1 MGIKKLWTYLKKHHR
16 EDLVFQEI
24 DLAEEARR
32 KGATGERRAE
42 LWCDYGAV
50 VRQLETTLLKERQP
64 KFCSYYGCDTRLL
77 GQQMEAFIKALR
89 SVHIEPVF
97 VSDGPPGAD
106 AEGFQAK
113 YAETKNRREQRQRT
127 IRDWSREAEVRYP
140 EVSRCPLANIPNPQ
154 CYVVCNAVLK
164 ELKVRNL
171 VTHCEADTV
180 LMHKCHNSPN
190 ALGILS
196 SDTDF
201 AVAKT
206 NCAFL
211 PLDFFDHGA
220 VMGFHKAA
228 VNDTIHSL
236 PCRYTNRQLLAQ
248 FLSLRDE
255 DMTMFAILCGNDYTG
270 QYVYKIKQHL
280 GMQKPMGPAE
290 VAQWLNQKRPYAEKI
305 EEYRQRDKGFQDACK
320 LSTEFYSG
328 KEPKDIDTQN
338 ISQPGILSPIFLS
351 IKNGIFLQ
359 PIVVEVDSVGDPLPC
374 TMSQPI
380 RRALYALY
388 GQTKVVE
395 YGFLSYKAG
404 DFGQASV
411 ANVKDL
417 TNTRDFLRRHPL
429 FTRAA
434 ALHHLI
440 STPLQSLAERGH
452 AGLERNTPADLPPD
466 EHEVLRGIIAVS
478 AVAYLM
484 PVKELR
490 MDKDKVRACLLAFAA
505 TTAGVQGD
513 VDIDHPETDPFLRA
527 VSLSSTISV
536 MLLSLYYIAE
546 LLDLSP
552 KASDIFCS
560 SVFVPAYMVVMR
572 YLPAGIPALA
582 PVVRVVDSPH
592 TTALVGY
599 IQTMQD
605 FQDKPEL
612 SPPELLMGAVR
623 SYTALVDEMKALV
636 LQEKQGPAPVAMPR
650 QPRVAI
656 H

>member
-1 MGIKKLWTYLKKHHR
+1 MGIKKLWTFLKKYHR
-16 EDLVFQEI
+16 EGLVFQEI

-50 VRQLETTLLKERQP
+50 VRQLETALLKERQP

-106 AEGFQAK
+106 EEGFQAK
-113 YAETKNRREQRQRT
+113 YAETKSRQEQRQRRS
-127 IRDWSREAEVRYP
+127 RDWEAEVVCPQHR
-140 EVSRCPLANIPNPQ
+140 PLANIPNPQ

-164 ELKVRNL
+164 ELEVRNL

-180 LMHKCHNSPN
+180 LMHKCHTSPN

-196 SDTDF
+196 SDTDI
-201 AVAKT
+201 AVVET

-211 PLDFFDHGA
+211 PLDFFDHRA

-228 VNDTIHSL
+228 INDTIHSL
-236 PCRYTNRQLLAQ
+236 PCRYTNRQLLAK

-255 DMTMFAILCGNDYTG
+255 DMTMFAILCGNDYTD
-270 QYVYKIKQHL
+270 QYAYNIKQHL
-280 GMQKPMGPAE
+280 GIQRPMGPAE
-290 VAQWLNQKRPYAEKI
+290 VAQWLNQNRPYAGRI
-305 EEYRQRDKGFQDACK
+305 EEHKRRNGGFRDACK

-338 ISQPGILSPIFLS
+338 ISQLGILSPIFLS

-374 TMSQPI
+374 TKSQPI
-380 RRALYALY
+380 RKALYALY

-395 YGFLSYKAG
+395 HGFLSYKAG

-440 STPLQSLAERGH
+440 STPLQSLAEIGH
-452 AGLERNTPADLPPD
+452 AGLERNAPADLPPD

-490 MDKDKVRACLLAFAA
+490 LDKDKVRACLLAFAA

-536 MLLSLYYIAE
+536 TLLSLYYIAE

-560 SVFVPAYMVVMR
+560 SVFVPAYMAVMR

-582 PVVRVVDSPH
+582 PVVGVVHSPH

-612 SPPELLMGAVR
+612 SPPELLTSAVR
-623 SYTALVDEMKALV
+623 SYTALVDEMKTLV
-636 LQEKQGPAPVAMPR
+636 QQEKQGPAPVAMPR

-656 H
+656 R

>member
-1 MGIKKLWTYLKKHHR
+1 MGIKKLWTYLKKHPR

-24 DLAEEARR
+24 DLAEEART

-50 VRQLETTLLKERQP
+50 VRQLETALLKERQP

-89 SVHIEPVF
+89 SIHVEPVF

-106 AEGFQAK
+106 VEGFQAK
-113 YAETKNRREQRQRT
+113 YAETKSRQEQRQRRS
-127 IRDWSREAEVRYP
+127 RDWEAEVMRP
-140 EVSRCPLANIPNPQ
+140 QHRPLANIPNPQ

-164 ELKVRNL
+164 ELEVRNL

-180 LMHKCHNSPN
+180 LMHKCHTSPN

-196 SDTDF
+196 SDTDI
-201 AVAKT
+201 AVVET

-211 PLDFFDHGA
+211 PVDFFDHRA
-220 VMGFHKAA
+220 VLGFHKAA
-228 VNDTIHSL
+228 INDTIHSL
-236 PCRYTNRQLLAQ
+236 PCRYTNRQLLAK

-270 QYVYKIKQHL
+270 HYVYKIKQHL
-280 GMQKPMGPAE
+280 GIQWPAGPAE
-290 VAQWLNQKRPYAEKI
+290 VAQWLNQNRPYAGRI
-305 EEYRQRDKGFQDACK
+305 EEHKRRDGGFRDACK

-328 KEPKDIDTQN
+328 KEPKDIYTQQN
-338 ISQPGILSPIFLS
+338 ISQPCSLSPIFLS
-351 IKNGIFLQ
+351 IMNGIFLQ
-359 PIVVEVDSVGDPLPC
+359 PIVVEVKSVGDPLPYRE
-374 TMSQPI
+374 SQPI

-395 YGFLSYKAG
+395 HGFLSYRVG

-411 ANVKDL
+411 ANVKDHRD
-417 TNTRDFLRRHPL
+417 TREFLRRHPF

-440 STPLQSLAERGH
+440 STPLQSLAKIDH
-452 AGLERNTPADLPPD
+452 AGLERNALAAVDFLPNVN
-466 EHEVLRGIIAVS
+466 EQEVVQGIIVLGTL
-478 AVAYLM
+478 AYHFAEIGLEDG
-484 PVKELR
+484 KAR
-490 MDKDKVRACLLAFAA
+490 LLAFAA
-505 TTAGVQGD
+505 TSAGVRGD
-513 VDIDHPETDPFLRA
+513 VDIGHADPNSILRA

-536 MLLSLYYIAE
+536 TLLSLYYIAE

-560 SVFVPAYMVVMR
+560 SVFVPAYMAVMR

-599 IQTMQD
+599 IHAMGHNQGTH
-605 FQDKPEL
+605 KL
-612 SPPELLMGAVR
+612 TPPDVLTKAVH
-623 SYTALVDEMKALV
+623 SYTACTR
-636 LQEKQGPAPVAMPR
+636 G
-650 QPRVAI
+650 
-656 H
+656 